1 MTNLYPLKFEPIV
14 KERVWGGDRLVK
26 LLNKDY
32 GGGKAVGESWEISTI
47 DDNVSLIDNGFLKGN
62 NLAELLESYMG
73 DITGDSIY
81 EKYGNEF
88 PLLIKFL
95 DINDNLSVQVHPND
109 ELAAQRHDS
118 LGKSECWY
126 IIDAEKDAKIYCGF
140 KKDMTKEEF
149 LLLCKEQKLDE
160 VMNVI
165 YPEKGDF
172 LFIEP
177 GTIHSATGGVL
188 IAEVQQ
194 SSDITYRVYDWG
206 REHNPETAREM
217 HLELALDC
225 INFNKLNLDER
236 IYKRGFNSDEEKI
249 ILNDSEYFKVDKIK
263 IKGRSKITL
272 SDYERFIIY
281 LCLEGDA
288 VISSEGG
295 SEVIS
300 TGETILIPASLEY
313 LYIDKLTERTTLL
326 EITGK

>member
-1 MTNLYPLKFEPIV
+1 
-14 KERVWGGDRLVK
+14 
-26 LLNKDY
+26 
-32 GGGKAVGESWEISTI
+32 
-47 DDNVSLIDNGFLKGN
+47 
-62 NLAELLESYMG
+62 
-73 DITGDSIY
+73 
-81 EKYGNEF
+81 
-88 PLLIKFL
+88 
-95 DINDNLSVQVHPND
+95 
-109 ELAAQRHDS
+109 
-118 LGKSECWY
+118 
-126 IIDAEKDAKIYCGF
+126 
-140 KKDMTKEEF
+140 MTKEEF

-263 IKGRSKITL
+263 IKSRSKITL